1 MINKKREKLIELGII
16 LNNLTDPR
24 LIKLSEELD
33 RMIIEY
39 QKMCLG
45 SKKHASNSVPYF

>member
-1 MINKKREKLIELGII
+1 MLLKLGIS

-33 RMIIEY
+33 GMIIEY
-39 QKMCLG
+39 QKMCLE
-45 SKKHASNSVPYF
+45 SK